1 MRPTYLFLALM
12 ITGPAP
18 GVSAQAVP
26 RTDTP
31 RAGALR
37 FTFEPVI
44 TTWEREFTD
53 SGHEQRIGAPLPAKV
68 FVHEERRGTAVA
80 LAYGVTNSLAGG
92 VRSGERRVGEE
103 GRSRGAPGLL
113 KKKKKNQT

>member
-1 MRPTYLFLALM
+1 MRGIERYRAATAIPLPLLLA
-12 ITGPAP
+12 A
-18 GVSAQAVP
+18 VSSLLPQVTQAQAGP

-53 SGHEQRIGAPLPAKV
+53 SRPEQRMGASLPALGL
-68 FVHEERRGTAVA
+68 VH
-80 LAYGVTNSLAGG
+80 S
-92 VRSGERRVGEE
+92 ERRVAPCRLDFGITARLA
-103 GRSRGAPGLL
+103 GR
-113 KKKKKNQT
+113 